1 MQLILQGNLP
11 LSMPKKFYRKG
22 VIFSVYINPLHGKEF
37 EACTLQFYHSQNLF
51 EPVERNYKPD
61 RTQPIKG
68 LFFDENEAEF
78 ILSADMCRLVSPV
91 LDADVEVVL
100 IKVF

>member
-1 MQLILQGNLP
+1 
-11 LSMPKKFYRKG
+11 
-22 VIFSVYINPLHGKEF
+22 
-37 EACTLQFYHSQNLF
+37 
-51 EPVERNYKPD
+51 
-61 RTQPIKG
+61 

-78 ILSADMCRLVSPV
+78 ILSADMCRLVSPA